1 MPPPPP
7 PPPVVEAL
15 DEPMEAVQPPP
26 KKKKAAPPKE
36 EDEGAPPP
44 PPPPPKK
51 APAKKAPPK
60 EEKKKAAGAPVEEE
74 VGGPGLSKE
83 EAEEKFREMV
93 PGEIVSGL
101 EEAKWQDK
109 VEAYKALG
117 EFLVAEECPADLVE
131 ASAKVVRARMKDW
144 KEGNVNLVK
153 GVVTFVTEVA
163 RAAPR
168 FPKRGAAV
176 YTPFLSEKLGDVKFK
191 ELCSEALLS
200 LSELVTPAF
209 VAKHMLKHASSAKSP
224 NVLKENCAFVALLVE
239 EFGVAGLPVKEMID
253 YAKLC
258 AGHSNPQV
266 RTNAIATV
274 KTLYL
279 YVGEPIRNFLNDIK
293 DSTLKL
299 IEEAISGIEPL
310 KKNERGGRREV
321 RDEEEAKA
329 VEKESA
335 DPMGSLPRADLT
347 KEINAKLLKDVN
359 DG

>member
-1 MPPPPP
+1 MPPP

-117 EFLVAEECPADLVE
+117 EFLVVL
-131 ASAKVVRARMKDW
+131 
-144 KEGNVNLVK
+144 G
-153 GVVTFVTEVA
+153 
-163 RAAPR
+163 AAPS
-168 FPKRGAAV
+168 F
-176 YTPFLSEKLGDVKFK
+176 
-191 ELCSEALLS
+191 
-200 LSELVTPAF
+200 
-209 VAKHMLKHASSAKSP
+209 
-224 NVLKENCAFVALLVE
+224 N
-239 EFGVAGLPVKEMID
+239 
-253 YAKLC
+253 
-258 AGHSNPQV
+258 Q
-266 RTNAIATV
+266 V
-274 KTLYL
+274 KTTADGGY
-279 YVGEPIRNFLNDIK
+279 YEQEGQRKTCIQRTQAAFLD
-293 DSTLKL
+293 
-299 IEEAISGIEPL
+299 A
-310 KKNERGGRREV
+310 GG
-321 RDEEEAKA
+321 
-329 VEKESA
+329 S
-335 DPMGSLPRADLT
+335 SL
-347 KEINAKLLKDVN
+347 
-359 DG
+359 